1 MNYVI
6 QKHKA
11 YLVEQ
16 SKEKIKNYSKTINIS
31 LIFNYILIITI
42 RNKENMML
50 EKIKNI
56 CIKILDII
64 QGLIAIGFILMILI
78 FSGMI
83 ASGFIKL
90 CLGALYN
97 VK

>member
-1 MNYVI
+1 
-6 QKHKA
+6 
-11 YLVEQ
+11 
-16 SKEKIKNYSKTINIS
+16 
-31 LIFNYILIITI
+31 
-42 RNKENMML
+42 MML
-50 EKIKNI
+50 EKIKNS

-64 QGLIAIGFILMILI
+64 QGLIAIWFILMILI

-90 CLGALYN
+90 CLEALYN

>member
-1 MNYVI
+1 
-6 QKHKA
+6 
-11 YLVEQ
+11 
-16 SKEKIKNYSKTINIS
+16 
-31 LIFNYILIITI
+31 
-42 RNKENMML
+42 MML
-50 EKIKNI
+50 EKIKSI
-56 CIKILDII
+56 GIKILDII
-64 QGLIAIGFILMILI
+64 QGLIAILFILMILI